1 MKNRKAKKGFTIIE
15 LVIVIAVIGILA
27 GVLIPTFSN
36 VIANANKTA
45 AMENAKNAYTN
56 YLIDHATDAAVVKT
70 FALKAMVTTSRS
82 LMVNLMQLHMKHN
95 LLIWLQVPCTGL
107 LMAQNLNSMVKTSL
121 HTHTNKSDTPQGI

>member
-45 AMENAKNAYTN
+45 AMEEAKNAYTA
-56 YLIDHATDAAVVKT
+56 YLADNAANITMNGSPFVIESKGFYFQVTNGQFTAEALESAPAEGTAVVKVVDGVLT
-70 FALKAMVTTSRS
+70 NIYLDNGIIKA
-82 LMVNLMQLHMKHN
+82 
-95 LLIWLQVPCTGL
+95 G
-107 LMAQNLNSMVKTSL
+107 VKA
-121 HTHTNKSDTPQGI
+121 GA

>member
-45 AMENAKNAYTN
+45 AMEEAKNAYTA
-56 YLIDHATDAAVVKT
+56 YLADNAANITMNGSTFVIESKGFYFQVTNGQFAAEALESAPAEGTAVVKVVEGVLT
-70 FALKAMVTTSRS
+70 NIYLDNGIIKA
-82 LMVNLMQLHMKHN
+82 
-95 LLIWLQVPCTGL
+95 G
-107 LMAQNLNSMVKTSL
+107 VKA
-121 HTHTNKSDTPQGI
+121 GA

>member
-45 AMENAKNAYTN
+45 AMENAKNAYTA
-56 YLIDHATDAAVVKT
+56 YLADNAANITMNGSTFVIKSKDFYFKVTDGQFTAEAIEAPTTGNVVIVENGAFNLDSIT
-70 FALKAMVTTSRS
+70 INTT
-82 LMVNLMQLHMKHN
+82 
-95 LLIWLQVPCTGL
+95 TGL
-107 LMAQNLNSMVKTSL
+107 IEAK
-121 HTHTNKSDTPQGI
+121 GAI

>member
-45 AMENAKNAYTN
+45 AMEEAKNAYTA
-56 YLIDHATDAAVVKT
+56 YLADNAANITMNGSTFVIESKDFYFKVTDGQFAAEALESAPAEGTEVVKVVDGVLT
-70 FALKAMVTTSRS
+70 NIYLDNGVIKA
-82 LMVNLMQLHMKHN
+82 
-95 LLIWLQVPCTGL
+95 G
-107 LMAQNLNSMVKTSL
+107 VKA
-121 HTHTNKSDTPQGI
+121 GA

>member
-45 AMENAKNAYTN
+45 AMEEAKNAYTA
-56 YLIDHATDAAVVKT
+56 YLADNAANITMDGSTFVIESKGFYFQVTNGQFDAEALGSAPAEETEFVKVVDGV
-70 FALKAMVTTSRS
+70 L
-82 LMVNLMQLHMKHN
+82 
-95 LLIWLQVPCTGL
+95 
-107 LMAQNLNSMVKTSL
+107 
-121 HTHTNKSDTPQGI
+121 TNIHLDNGVIKVGD

>member
-45 AMENAKNAYTN
+45 AMEEAKNAYTA
-56 YLIDHATDAAVVKT
+56 YLADNAANITMNGSTFVIKSKDFYFQVTNGQFTAEALESAPAEGTEVVKVVDGVLT
-70 FALKAMVTTSRS
+70 NIYLDNGVIKA
-82 LMVNLMQLHMKHN
+82 
-95 LLIWLQVPCTGL
+95 G
-107 LMAQNLNSMVKTSL
+107 VKA
-121 HTHTNKSDTPQGI
+121 GA

>member
-45 AMENAKNAYTN
+45 AMEEAKNAYTA
-56 YLIDHATDAAVVKT
+56 YLADNAANITMDGSTFVIKSKDFYFQVTNGQFAAEALESAPAEGTEVVKVVDGVLT
-70 FALKAMVTTSRS
+70 NIYLDNGVIKA
-82 LMVNLMQLHMKHN
+82 
-95 LLIWLQVPCTGL
+95 G
-107 LMAQNLNSMVKTSL
+107 VKA
-121 HTHTNKSDTPQGI
+121 GA

>member
-45 AMENAKNAYTN
+45 AMEEAKNAYTA
-56 YLIDHATDAAVVKT
+56 YLADNAANITMNGSTFVIESKGFYFQVTNGQFTAEALESAPAEGTAVVKVVDGVLT
-70 FALKAMVTTSRS
+70 NIYLDNGIIKA
-82 LMVNLMQLHMKHN
+82 
-95 LLIWLQVPCTGL
+95 G
-107 LMAQNLNSMVKTSL
+107 VKA
-121 HTHTNKSDTPQGI
+121 GA

>member
-45 AMENAKNAYTN
+45 AMEEAKNAYTA
-56 YLIDHATDAAVVKT
+56 YLADNAANITMNGST
-70 FALKAMVTTSRS
+70 FVIESKGFYFQVTNGQFAAEAIEAPTTGK
-82 LMVNLMQLHMKHN
+82 V
-95 LLIWLQVPCTGL
+95 LIVENGAFKPDSITINTTTGVIE
-107 LMAQNLNSMVKTSL
+107 AQGT
-121 HTHTNKSDTPQGI
+121 I

>member
-45 AMENAKNAYTN
+45 AMEEAKNAYTA
-56 YLIDHATDAAVVKT
+56 YLADNAANITMNGYTFVIESKGFYFQVTNGQFAAEALESAPAEGTAVVKVVDGVLT
-70 FALKAMVTTSRS
+70 NIYLDNGIIKA
-82 LMVNLMQLHMKHN
+82 
-95 LLIWLQVPCTGL
+95 G
-107 LMAQNLNSMVKTSL
+107 VKA
-121 HTHTNKSDTPQGI
+121 GA

>member
-45 AMENAKNAYTN
+45 AMEEAKNAYTA
-56 YLIDHATDAAVVKT
+56 YLADNAANITMNGSTFVIKSKDFYFQVTNGQFAAEALESAPAEGTEVVKVVDGVLT
-70 FALKAMVTTSRS
+70 NIYLDNGVIKA
-82 LMVNLMQLHMKHN
+82 
-95 LLIWLQVPCTGL
+95 G
-107 LMAQNLNSMVKTSL
+107 VKA
-121 HTHTNKSDTPQGI
+121 GA

>member
-45 AMENAKNAYTN
+45 AMEEAKNAYTA
-56 YLIDHATDAAVVKT
+56 YLADNAANITMNGSTFVIESKDFYFKVTDGQFAAEAVAKPASGNVVIVEKGAFKADSIAINATTGVIEAKGT
-70 FALKAMVTTSRS
+70 ITT
-82 LMVNLMQLHMKHN
+82 K
-95 LLIWLQVPCTGL
+95 
-107 LMAQNLNSMVKTSL
+107 
-121 HTHTNKSDTPQGI
+121 

>member
-45 AMENAKNAYTN
+45 AMEEAKNAYTA
-56 YLIDHATDAAVVKT
+56 YLADNAANITMNGSTFVIESKGFYFQVNNGQFAAEALESAPAEGTAVVKVVDGVLT
-70 FALKAMVTTSRS
+70 NIYLDNGVIKA
-82 LMVNLMQLHMKHN
+82 
-95 LLIWLQVPCTGL
+95 G
-107 LMAQNLNSMVKTSL
+107 VK
-121 HTHTNKSDTPQGI
+121 PGV

>member
-45 AMENAKNAYTN
+45 AMEEAKNAYTA
-56 YLIDHATDAAVVKT
+56 YLADNAANITMNGSTFVIESKDFYFQVTNGQFTAEALESAPAEGTEVVKVVDGVLT
-70 FALKAMVTTSRS
+70 NIYLDNGVIKA
-82 LMVNLMQLHMKHN
+82 
-95 LLIWLQVPCTGL
+95 G
-107 LMAQNLNSMVKTSL
+107 VK
-121 HTHTNKSDTPQGI
+121 PGV

>member
-45 AMENAKNAYTN
+45 AMEEAKNAYTA
-56 YLIDHATDAAVVKT
+56 YLADNAANITMNGSTFVIESKGFYFQVTNGQFAAEALESAPAEGTAVVKVVDGVLT
-70 FALKAMVTTSRS
+70 NIYLDNGIIKA
-82 LMVNLMQLHMKHN
+82 
-95 LLIWLQVPCTGL
+95 G
-107 LMAQNLNSMVKTSL
+107 VK
-121 HTHTNKSDTPQGI
+121 PGV

>member
-45 AMENAKNAYTN
+45 AMEEAKNAYTIF
-56 YLIDHATDAAVVKT
+56 LADHAEDIDLKNSNFYIKSGDYFFKVTAGQFDATALEGITESAIEVKDGAFDSTTYKITDGVVSAAE
-70 FALKAMVTTSRS
+70 KAE
-82 LMVNLMQLHMKHN
+82 N
-95 LLIWLQVPCTGL
+95 
-107 LMAQNLNSMVKTSL
+107 
-121 HTHTNKSDTPQGI
+121 

>member
-45 AMENAKNAYTN
+45 AMEEAKNAYTA
-56 YLIDHATDAAVVKT
+56 YLADNAANITMNGSTFVIKSKDFYFQVTNGQFAAEAIAKPASGNVVIVENGAFKPDSIT
-70 FALKAMVTTSRS
+70 INTT
-82 LMVNLMQLHMKHN
+82 
-95 LLIWLQVPCTGL
+95 TGVIE
-107 LMAQNLNSMVKTSL
+107 AQGT
-121 HTHTNKSDTPQGI
+121 I

>member
-45 AMENAKNAYTN
+45 AMEEAKNAYTA
-56 YLIDHATDAAVVKT
+56 YLADNAANITMNGSTFVIESKGFYFQVTNGQFAAEALESAPAEGTAVVKVVDGVLT
-70 FALKAMVTTSRS
+70 NIYLDNGIIKA
-82 LMVNLMQLHMKHN
+82 
-95 LLIWLQVPCTGL
+95 G
-107 LMAQNLNSMVKTSL
+107 VKA
-121 HTHTNKSDTPQGI
+121 GA

>member
-45 AMENAKNAYTN
+45 AMEEAKNAYTA
-56 YLIDHATDAAVVKT
+56 YLADNAANITMNGSTFVIKSKDFYFQVTNGQFAAEALESAPAEGTAVVKVVDGVLT
-70 FALKAMVTTSRS
+70 NIYLDNGIIKA
-82 LMVNLMQLHMKHN
+82 
-95 LLIWLQVPCTGL
+95 G
-107 LMAQNLNSMVKTSL
+107 VKA
-121 HTHTNKSDTPQGI
+121 GA

>member
-45 AMENAKNAYTN
+45 AMEEAKNAYTA
-56 YLIDHATDAAVVKT
+56 YLADNAANITMDGSTFVIKSKDFYFQVTNGQFAAEALESAPAEGTEVVKVVDGVLT
-70 FALKAMVTTSRS
+70 NIYLDNGVIKA
-82 LMVNLMQLHMKHN
+82 
-95 LLIWLQVPCTGL
+95 G
-107 LMAQNLNSMVKTSL
+107 VK
-121 HTHTNKSDTPQGI
+121 PGV

>member
-45 AMENAKNAYTN
+45 AMEEAKNAYTA
-56 YLIDHATDAAVVKT
+56 YLADNAANITMNGSTFVIESKGFYFQVTNGQFAAKAIAKPENGNVVIVEKGA
-70 FALKAMVTTSRS
+70 FKPESIAINTT
-82 LMVNLMQLHMKHN
+82 
-95 LLIWLQVPCTGL
+95 TGVIE
-107 LMAQNLNSMVKTSL
+107 AKGTI
-121 HTHTNKSDTPQGI
+121 TTK

>member
-45 AMENAKNAYTN
+45 AMEEAKNAYTA
-56 YLIDHATDAAVVKT
+56 YLADNAANITMNGSTFVIESKGFHFQVTNGQFVAEALESAPAEGTAVVKVVDGVLT
-70 FALKAMVTTSRS
+70 NIYLDNGVIKA
-82 LMVNLMQLHMKHN
+82 
-95 LLIWLQVPCTGL
+95 G
-107 LMAQNLNSMVKTSL
+107 VK
-121 HTHTNKSDTPQGI
+121 PGV

>member
-45 AMENAKNAYTN
+45 AMEEAKNAYTA
-56 YLIDHATDAAVVKT
+56 YLADNAANITMDGSTFVIESKGFYFQVTNGQFAAEALESAPAEGTAVVKVVDGVLT
-70 FALKAMVTTSRS
+70 NIYLDNGIIKA
-82 LMVNLMQLHMKHN
+82 
-95 LLIWLQVPCTGL
+95 G
-107 LMAQNLNSMVKTSL
+107 VKA
-121 HTHTNKSDTPQGI
+121 GA

>member
-45 AMENAKNAYTN
+45 AMEEAKNAYTA
-56 YLIDHATDAAVVKT
+56 YLADNAANVTMNGSTFVIESKGFYFQVTNGQFAAEALESAPAEGTAVVKVVDGVLT
-70 FALKAMVTTSRS
+70 NIYLDNGIIKA
-82 LMVNLMQLHMKHN
+82 
-95 LLIWLQVPCTGL
+95 G
-107 LMAQNLNSMVKTSL
+107 VKA
-121 HTHTNKSDTPQGI
+121 GA

>member
-45 AMENAKNAYTN
+45 AMEEAKNAYTA
-56 YLIDHATDAAVVKT
+56 YLADNAANITMDGSTFVIKSKDFYFQATNGQFAAEAMENAPAGVTEFVKVVDGVLT
-70 FALKAMVTTSRS
+70 NIYLDNGVIKA
-82 LMVNLMQLHMKHN
+82 
-95 LLIWLQVPCTGL
+95 G
-107 LMAQNLNSMVKTSL
+107 VKA
-121 HTHTNKSDTPQGI
+121 GA

>member
-45 AMENAKNAYTN
+45 AMEEAKNAYTA
-56 YLIDHATDAAVVKT
+56 YLADNAANITMNGSTFVIESKGFYFQVTNGQFAVEALESAPAEGTAVVKVVDGVLT
-70 FALKAMVTTSRS
+70 NIYLDNGIIKA
-82 LMVNLMQLHMKHN
+82 
-95 LLIWLQVPCTGL
+95 G
-107 LMAQNLNSMVKTSL
+107 VKA
-121 HTHTNKSDTPQGI
+121 GA

>member
-45 AMENAKNAYTN
+45 AMEEAKNAYTA
-56 YLIDHATDAAVVKT
+56 YLADNAANITMNGSTFVIKSSDFYFQVTNGQFTAEALESAPAEGTEVVKVVDGVLT
-70 FALKAMVTTSRS
+70 NIYLDNGVIKA
-82 LMVNLMQLHMKHN
+82 
-95 LLIWLQVPCTGL
+95 G
-107 LMAQNLNSMVKTSL
+107 VK
-121 HTHTNKSDTPQGI
+121 PGV

>member
-45 AMENAKNAYTN
+45 AMEEAKNAYTA
-56 YLIDHATDAAVVKT
+56 YLADNAANITMDGSTFVIKSKDFYFQVTNGQFTAEALESAPAEGTEVVKVVDGVLT
-70 FALKAMVTTSRS
+70 NIYLDNGVIKA
-82 LMVNLMQLHMKHN
+82 
-95 LLIWLQVPCTGL
+95 G
-107 LMAQNLNSMVKTSL
+107 VK
-121 HTHTNKSDTPQGI
+121 PGV

>member
-45 AMENAKNAYTN
+45 AMEEAKNAYTA
-56 YLIDHATDAAVVKT
+56 YLADNAANITMNGSTFVIKSKDFYFQVTNGQFTAEALESAPAEGTEVVKVVDGVLT
-70 FALKAMVTTSRS
+70 NIYLDNGVIKA
-82 LMVNLMQLHMKHN
+82 
-95 LLIWLQVPCTGL
+95 G
-107 LMAQNLNSMVKTSL
+107 VK
-121 HTHTNKSDTPQGI
+121 PGV

>member
-45 AMENAKNAYTN
+45 AMEEAKNAYTA
-56 YLIDHATDAAVVKT
+56 YLADNAANITMNGSTFVIESKGFYFQVNNGQFAAEALESAPAEGTAVVKVVDGVLT
-70 FALKAMVTTSRS
+70 NIYLDNGIIKA
-82 LMVNLMQLHMKHN
+82 
-95 LLIWLQVPCTGL
+95 G
-107 LMAQNLNSMVKTSL
+107 VKA
-121 HTHTNKSDTPQGI
+121 GA

>member
-45 AMENAKNAYTN
+45 AMEEAKNAYTA
-56 YLIDHATDAAVVKT
+56 YLADNAANITMDGSTFVIKSKDFYFQVTNGQFAAEALESAPAEGTDVVKVVDGVLT
-70 FALKAMVTTSRS
+70 NIYLDNGVIKA
-82 LMVNLMQLHMKHN
+82 
-95 LLIWLQVPCTGL
+95 G
-107 LMAQNLNSMVKTSL
+107 VK
-121 HTHTNKSDTPQGI
+121 PGV

>member
-45 AMENAKNAYTN
+45 AMEEAKNAYTA
-56 YLIDHATDAAVVKT
+56 YLADNAANITMNGSTFVIESKGFYFQVTNGQFAAEALESAPAEGTAVVKVVDGVLT
-70 FALKAMVTTSRS
+70 NIYLDNGIIKA
-82 LMVNLMQLHMKHN
+82 
-95 LLIWLQVPCTGL
+95 C
-107 LMAQNLNSMVKTSL
+107 VKA
-121 HTHTNKSDTPQGI
+121 DA